1 MMLHFLWSLAAF
13 VVALGILITV
23 HEFGHFW
30 VARRCGITV
39 ERFSIG
45 FGKALWRRTDRRGT
59 EYVIALIPLG
69 GYVKMLD
76 ERVDTVPAERRHE
89 AFNHKKIWQR
99 AAVVSAG
106 PIANFIFAV
115 FAYWLVFMIGVPS
128 YLPVIGEVTPNSIA
142 AQAEIL
148 PGMELKSVD
157 GIETPDWDSV
167 RLELIGKIG
176 NSQTSLG
183 VAPFGSGSSH
193 VERKILDLRDWKFE
207 PDKQDPIIALGLVP
221 RGPQIEPVLSE
232 VQKDSAA
239 AKAGLQ
245 AGDRIVKVGGQP
257 IGAWQNFVMRVR
269 DNPGKPL
276 ALEIQRQQQTL
287 PITLTPDEKPVG
299 NGEVEGFAGVV
310 PQVIPLPQEYKTI
323 RQYGLMPAVYQAG
336 DKTWQLMKLTV
347 GMLGKLV
354 TGDVKLNNLSGPISI
369 AQGAGMSAEYGLIY
383 YLMFL
388 ALISV
393 NLGIINLF
401 PLPVLDGGH
410 LLFLAIEKLKG
421 GPVSE
426 RVQDF
431 SYRIGSILLVL
442 LMGLALFNDFS
453 RL

>member
-1 MMLHFLWSLAAF
+1 MLSILWNLAAF
-13 VVALGILITV
+13 IVALGVLITV

-30 VARRCGITV
+30 VARRCGVRV

-45 FGKALWRRTDRRGT
+45 FGKALCRRTDKHGT
-59 EYVIALIPLG
+59 EFVLALIPLG

-76 ERVDTVPAERRHE
+76 ERVEPVAPEMRHY
-89 AFNHKKIWQR
+89 AFNNKTVGQR
-99 AAVVSAG
+99 AAVIAAG
-106 PIANFIFAV
+106 PIANFIFAI
-115 FAYWLVFMIGVPS
+115 FAYWLVFIIGVPGVR
-128 YLPVIGEVTPNSIA
+128 PVVGEITPHSIA
-142 AQAEIL
+142 ANAQIA
-148 PGMELKSVD
+148 PGMELKSID
-157 GIETPDWDSV
+157 GIETPDWDAV
-167 RLELIGKIG
+167 RLQLVSKIG
-176 NSQTSLG
+176 DSQMTVS
-183 VAPFGSGSSH
+183 VAPFGSNNRQEK
-193 VERKILDLRDWKFE
+193 VVDLRHWAFQ
-207 PDKQDPIIALGLVP
+207 PDKDDPVAALGIQP
-221 RGPQIEPVLSE
+221 RAAQLEPVLAE
-232 VQKDSAA
+232 VQVGSAA
-239 AKAGLQ
+239 SKAGLQ
-245 AGDRIVKVGGQP
+245 AGDRIVKVDGQQLTQ
-257 IGAWQNFVMRVR
+257 WMTFVTLVR
-269 DNPGKPL
+269 DNPGTPL
-276 ALEIQRQQQTL
+276 ALEVERQGSPLSLTL
-287 PITLTPDEKPVG
+287 IPDTKPG
-299 NGEVEGFAGVV
+299 SKAEGFAGVV
-310 PQVIPLPQEYKTI
+310 PKVIPLPDEYKTV
-323 RQYGLMPAVYQAG
+323 RQYGPFSAIVEAT

-347 GMLGKLV
+347 SMLGKLI

-369 AQGAGMSAEYGLIY
+369 AQGAGMSAEFGLIY

>member
-1 MMLHFLWSLAAF
+1 MLSLLWNLAAF
-13 VVALGILITV
+13 IVALGVLITV

-30 VARRCGITV
+30 VARRCGVKV

-45 FGKALWRRTDRRGT
+45 FGKALWRRSDSQGT

-76 ERVDTVPAERRHE
+76 ERVEPVSPELRHQ
-89 AFNHKKIWQR
+89 AFNNKTVSQR
-99 AAVVSAG
+99 AAIIAAG

-115 FAYWLVFMIGVPS
+115 FAYWLVFIIGVPGVR
-128 YLPVIGEVTPNSIA
+128 PVVGEVMPNSIA
-142 AQAEIL
+142 AVAQIA
-148 PGMELKSVD
+148 PGMELKAID
-157 GIETPDWDSV
+157 GIETPDWESV
-167 RLELIGKIG
+167 QLELMAKIG
-176 NSQTSLG
+176 DDSAK
-183 VAPFGSGSSH
+183 VAFAPLGSSLRT
-193 VERKILDLRDWKFE
+193 EKTLDLRHWQFE
-207 PDKQDPIIALGLVP
+207 PEKQDPISSLGIVP
-221 RGPQIEPVLSE
+221 HRPQIETVLQE
-232 VQKDSAA
+232 VQPNSAA
-239 AKAGLQ
+239 NKAGLQ
-245 AGDRIVKVGGQP
+245 AGDRIVKVN
-257 IGAWQNFVMRVR
+257 GAALTQWIEFVSQVR
-269 DNPGKPL
+269 DNPGHPL
-276 ALEIQRQQQTL
+276 DLEIERQGALLSLTL
-287 PITLTPDEKPVG
+287 IPDTKPG
-299 NGEVEGFAGVV
+299 KAKAEGFAGVV
-310 PQVIPLPQEYKTI
+310 PKVIPLPDEYKTV
-323 RQYGLMPAVYQAG
+323 RQYGPFAAVAEAT

-347 GMLGKLV
+347 NMLGKLI
-354 TGDVKLNNLSGPISI
+354 TGDIKLNNLSGPISI
-369 AQGAGMSAEYGLIY
+369 AQGAGMSAESGVIY

-453 RL
+453 RF

>member
-1 MMLHFLWSLAAF
+1 MLSILWNLAAF
-13 VVALGILITV
+13 IVALGVLITV

-30 VARRCGITV
+30 VARRCGVRV

-45 FGKALWRRTDRRGT
+45 FGKALWRRTDKLGT

-76 ERVDTVPAERRHE
+76 ERAEPVVPELRHY
-89 AFNHKKIWQR
+89 AFNNKTVGQR
-99 AAVVSAG
+99 AAIIAAG
-106 PIANFIFAV
+106 PIANFLFAI
-115 FAYWLVFMIGVPS
+115 FAYWLVFIIGVPGVR
-128 YLPVIGEVTPNSIA
+128 PVVGEISPNSIA
-142 AQAEIL
+142 AQAQIQ
-148 PGMELKSVD
+148 PGTELKAVD
-157 GIETPDWDSV
+157 GIETPDWDAV
-167 RLELIGKIG
+167 RLQLVAKIG
-176 NSQTSLG
+176 DEHTTLS
-183 VAPFGSGSSH
+183 VAQFGSDQ
-193 VERKILDLRDWKFE
+193 RQDKTLDLRHWAFE
-207 PDKQDPIIALGLVP
+207 PDKQDPVSSLGIRP

-232 VQKDSAA
+232 VQVNSAA
-239 AKAGLQ
+239 SKAGLQ
-245 AGDRIVKVGGQP
+245 AGDRIVKVNGQP
-257 IGAWQNFVMRVR
+257 LTQWMTFVTLVR
-269 DNPGKPL
+269 DNPDEPL
-276 ALEIQRQQQTL
+276 ALDIERQGSSL
-287 PITLTPDEKPVG
+287 SLTLTPDSKQV
-299 NGEVEGFAGVV
+299 NGKAEGFAGVV
-310 PQVIPLPQEYKTI
+310 PKIIPLPDEYKTV
-323 RQYGLMPAVYQAG
+323 RQYGPFSAILEAS

-347 GMLGKLV
+347 SMLGKLI

-369 AQGAGMSAEYGLIY
+369 AQGAGMSAEFGVIY